1 MLHHGVRVEINK
13 YVNIRHKKQPC
24 ETQSCLKCYLYVSS
38 SFAMNAPSH
47 VPNPNIT
54 TQARY

>member
-1 MLHHGVRVEINK
+1 MEWEWKLTNMLILGI
-13 YVNIRHKKQPC
+13 KKQPC

>member
-1 MLHHGVRVEINK
+1 MLHYGVRVEINK
-13 YVNIRHKKQPC
+13 YVNFGHKKTALR
-24 ETQSCLKCYLYVSS
+24 EQSCLKCYLYVSS
-38 SFAMNAPSH
+38 SLAMNAPSH